1 MLSDMRTI
9 LKTLE
14 SPDKKYQLILQKR
27 ASLFDIADGTPDDFH
42 LLIINNSQLP
52 IIRNLLKRD
61 IKLGEGTYYEP
72 SAQAF
77 LNPYGNI
84 ITNVQINPQK
94 KHIGVTLSRILLGK
108 GSESR
113 YKETKK
119 ISY

>member
-1 MLSDMRTI
+1 MRTI

-27 ASLFDIADGTPDDFH
+27 TSLINMANGVPDDFH
-42 LLIINNSQLP
+42 LLIINNSQPP

-61 IKLGEGTYYEP
+61 IKLADDAYYEP

-94 KHIGVTLSRILLGK
+94 KHIDVTLLRILLGK
-108 GSESR
+108 GLESI

-119 ISY
+119 IRY

>member
-9 LKTLE
+9 LQILE

-27 ASLFDIADGTPDDFH
+27 VSLFDITDGTPDNFH

-52 IIRNLLKRD
+52 IIRNLLKKD
-61 IKLGEGTYYEP
+61 IKLADDTYYES

-77 LNPYGNI
+77 LNPYGNV
-84 ITNVQINPQK
+84 ITNVQINPQE
-94 KHIGVTLSRILLGK
+94 KHIDVILSRILLGK